1 MAHPHHMHR
10 EHQVSHRRVDKI
22 LEEHGPEAK
31 THAKGNAFSK
41 VTSKTAA
48 ENHDRYACGGS
59 APKRFARGGKVKH
72 GKGHQTNVAI
82 VMPHHP
88 ASGPTPPMA
97 AGQPGGLPPSPM
109 AGGPPPLPMGAGPPG
124 MPPPGGPPGMPM
136 RARGGAIK
144 KAKGGGID
152 GELDRVFGLDALVGR
167 GMGFAVVAFVAHAGG
182 NFLHGRTTSGQAPKG
197 HSRRFSTRGR
207 QFRQPDHRASRSG
220 VTGKSSRFLLKLKT
234 GCAEVRTPSR
244 GRAARLQTVS
254 ACSPVEIDP

>member
-31 THAKGNAFSK
+31 THAKGHAFSK

-124 MPPPGGPPGMPM
+124 MPPGMPPGGPPMPM
-136 RARGGAIK
+136 RARGGAIR

-152 GELDRVFGLDALVGR
+152 GEATK
-167 GMGFAVVAFVAHAGG
+167 A
-182 NFLHGRTTSGQAPKG
+182 NI
-197 HSRRFSTRGR
+197 
-207 QFRQPDHRASRSG
+207 
-220 VTGKSSRFLLKLKT
+220 GKWGK
-234 GCAEVRTPSR
+234 
-244 GRAARLQTVS
+244 RAASNSFARGGKLPEAGALSGEGRLDK
-254 ACSPVEIDP
+254 AGKHK